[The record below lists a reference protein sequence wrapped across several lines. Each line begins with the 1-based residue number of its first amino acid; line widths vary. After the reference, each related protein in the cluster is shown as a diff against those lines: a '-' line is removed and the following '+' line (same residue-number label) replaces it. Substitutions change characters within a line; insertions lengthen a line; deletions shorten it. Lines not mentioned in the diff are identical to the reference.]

1 MPVVQGWWAA
11 RFHQVSLIL
20 LLYPPKGWYWFCM
33 RLETSLPGSH
43 SWINQ
48 DGGRS
53 SFKGKSPIS
62 VPFPLARAQLHGTF
76 QLQCLAGRSCAHQN
90 SEGSVC
96 HEKEVDC
103 SGQLACIYQVSFKMY
118 ITSSIFFRQ
127 KNCSH
132 LENLNSIQG
141 EKKTKFIN
149 LPLRIVIIWELSF
162 WSFFSHFQ

>member
-1 MPVVQGWWAA
+1 MIQGQPGDSGGWSAVLLAGEGGEMLKKDSLIPQTDQRMPVVQGWWAA

-62 VPFPLARAQLHGTF
+62 VPFPLARA
-76 QLQCLAGRSCAHQN
+76 
-90 SEGSVC
+90 
-96 HEKEVDC
+96 
-103 SGQLACIYQVSFKMY
+103 
-118 ITSSIFFRQ
+118 
-127 KNCSH
+127 
-132 LENLNSIQG
+132 
-141 EKKTKFIN
+141 
-149 LPLRIVIIWELSF
+149 
-162 WSFFSHFQ
+162 